1 MINRNIGETQM
12 AFSSVARMTVPVS
25 SDGTG
30 NAQGIL
36 MPKLQYRFRI
46 LFENFG
52 ISKPTTELTKQVI
65 DFTRPT
71 VEFGEIPLEIYN
83 SRVYLAG
90 KPTWGSVSVN
100 LRDDVSGEITRR
112 VGEQIQKQFD
122 FSEQASAASGS
133 DYKFKLVC
141 QILDGARGVSTPNIL
156 ESWEMYGCYLTSV
169 NYGPLNYG
177 SNEPA
182 TIALTVRF
190 DNAVQTPLDGEG
202 PAYGVGAAVGRTL
215 GTNVSG
221 IGNSSGLQ
229 RPGATI

>member
-1 MINRNIGETQM
+1 M
-12 AFSSVARMTVPVS
+12 AFSSIARMTVPTS

-30 NAQGIL
+30 DAQGLL

-71 VEFGEIPLEIYN
+71 IDFGEIALEVYN

-90 KPTWGSVSVN
+90 KPTWGEVTVN
-100 LRDDVSGEITRR
+100 LRDDVTGEVAKR
-112 VGEQIQKQFD
+112 VGEQVQKQFD
-122 FSEQASAASGS
+122 FQEQASAAAGN

-141 QILDGARGVSTPNIL
+141 QILDGARGVATPNIL
-156 ESWEMYGCYLTSV
+156 EAWELYGCYVKNV
-169 NYGPLNYG
+169 NYQSLGYG
-177 SNEPA
+177 NSEA
-182 TIALTVRF
+182 VTIQMSIRF
-190 DNAVQTPLDGEG
+190 DNATQTPLDGEG
-202 PAYGVGAAVGRTL
+202 PAYGVGVAVGRTL

-221 IGNSSGLQ
+221 IGT
-229 RPGATI
+229 P